1 MDMVFDRGSSDSPR
15 GHAFIFFRSS
25 SDPEEVWACYLVML
39 PINVDVSK
47 YVPPFLMGQVA
58 DLSPKDLSAFAFPPV
73 PEKFDGHERLQRL
86 AEVRGDDL
94 LFCGSLNV
102 TNVASMMMRVG
113 EAVQSYADLY
123 ARLVPIAEPEAEP
136 HDEEELKGFS
146 VSEVMYELMSDSEK
160 LSELTKL
167 VGKLRYAMEGG
178 ESALAREAESDI
190 RVLSRQ
196 LSESYQVA
204 KIVNAAKS
212 GGDRGERLTGLFL
225 KRSFHLVQE
234 EYVKVGTVEAEIRAL
249 EAEETA

>member
-1 MDMVFDRGSSDSPR
+1 
-15 GHAFIFFRSS
+15 
-25 SDPEEVWACYLVML
+25 
-39 PINVDVSK
+39 
-47 YVPPFLMGQVA
+47 
-58 DLSPKDLSAFAFPPV
+58 
-73 PEKFDGHERLQRL
+73 
-86 AEVRGDDL
+86 
-94 LFCGSLNV
+94 
-102 TNVASMMMRVG
+102 
-113 EAVQSYADLY
+113 
-123 ARLVPIAEPEAEP
+123 
-136 HDEEELKGFS
+136 
-146 VSEVMYELMSDSEK
+146 MYELMSDSEK

-204 KIVNAAKS
+204 KIVNAAKL

-225 KRSFHLVQE
+225 ERSFHLVQE

>member
-15 GHAFIFFRSS
+15 GHAFIFFRNS
-25 SDPEEVWACYLVML
+25 SDSEEVWACYLIML

-47 YVPPFLMGQVA
+47 YVPPFLMGQMA
-58 DLSPKDLSAFAFPPV
+58 DLSPKDLSPFAFPPV
-73 PEKFDGHERLQRL
+73 PEKFDGYERLRRL
-86 AEVRGDDL
+86 AEMRGDDL
-94 LFCGSLNV
+94 LSCGSIDV
-102 TNVASMMMRVG
+102 SNVASMMMRVSK
-113 EAVQSYADLY
+113 AVQSYADLY
-123 ARLVPIAEPEAEP
+123 TRFLPLAEPEVEP
-136 HDEEELKGFS
+136 NDEEELEGFS
-146 VSEVMYELMSDSEK
+146 VSEVMYELMSDGEK

-190 RVLSRQ
+190 SVLSRQ

-204 KIVNAAKS
+204 KIVNAAKL

-225 KRSFHLVQE
+225 ERSFHLVQE

>member
-1 MDMVFDRGSSDSPR
+1 MDLVFDRGSNDSPR
-15 GHAFIFFRSS
+15 GHAFIFFRNS
-25 SDPEEVWACYLVML
+25 SDPEEIWASYLVML

-73 PEKFDGHERLQRL
+73 PEKFDGYERLKRL
-86 AEVRGDDL
+86 AEMRGDDL
-94 LFCGSLNV
+94 LFCGPIDVS
-102 TNVASMMMRVG
+102 NVASTMMRVS

-123 ARLVPIAEPEAEP
+123 TRFAPLAEPEVKP
-136 HDEEELKGFS
+136 NDDEQLEGFS

-160 LSELTKL
+160 LGELTKL
-167 VGKLRYAMEGG
+167 VGKLRYAVEGR

-196 LSESYQVA
+196 LSESHQVPR
-204 KIVNAAKS
+204 IVDAAKS
-212 GGDRGERLTGLFL
+212 GGDRGERLTSLFL

-234 EYVKVGTVEAEIRAL
+234 EYVKVGRVEAEIRAL
-249 EAEETA
+249 EAEGTP